1 MVVDPFSAFQVL
13 GPTTPS
19 TPIPAADCRLRTAVL
34 VAGPK
39 DPSTAM
45 DAPRSLSLG
54 CRARTAW
61 PRSPWRSLGCEPG
74 DGAEVPPPP
83 PPMVVDP
90 FSAFQVLGPTT
101 PSTPIPAAD
110 CRLRTA
116 VLVAGPKDPS
126 TAMDAPRSL

>member
-1 MVVDPFSAFQVL
+1 M
-13 GPTTPS
+13 
-19 TPIPAADCRLRTAVL
+19 
-34 VAGPK
+34 
-39 DPSTAM
+39 
-45 DAPRSLSLG
+45 
-54 CRARTAW
+54 AW
-61 PRSPWRSLGCEPG
+61 PLKEPT
-74 DGAEVPPPP
+74 EPPPPP

-126 TAMDAPRSL
+126 TAMDAPRSLSLVCRVRTAWPRPPWRSMGWEPGDGAEVPPPPPPMVVDPFSAFQV